1 MLVEVSSFGILLSDQ
16 IQEWLIEALK
26 LACYLAAGDL
36 GLQILPGL
44 LKIELLFRLVL
55 DRIKDEL
62 ALQAVTLLLILK
74 ILIDAALFSL
84 HTF

>member
-1 MLVEVSSFGILLSDQ
+1 MLFEVSSFGILLSDQ
-16 IQEWLIEALK
+16 IQEWLIETLK
-26 LACYLAAGDL
+26 LASYLAASNL

-62 ALQAVTLLLILK
+62 ALQAVTLLLIFK